1 MDINIDDVERLLTQ
15 SYSRLLITGMSGS
28 MTAVANAV
36 EAGIAKNFI
45 KQGRWAGGGEVTLL
59 SGGDTRWV
67 DLADSTKK
75 QYEKKGWKQEP
86 TLSRTG
92 GGLAAS
98 IEVTPTSGLSI
109 KISANKSYAA
119 IHQFGGQAGRNLSVT
134 IPARPFLILN
144 KDTLED
150 IREEIIAAIQG

>member
-1 MDINIDDVERLLTQ
+1 MDINIDEVEKLFTQ
-15 SYSRLLITGMSGS
+15 SYNRFIVKGMAGS

-45 KQGRWAGGGEVTLL
+45 EQGRWAGSGEVNIL
-59 SGGDTRWV
+59 SGGSARWT

-109 KISANKSYAA
+109 KISANKTYAA
-119 IHQFGGQAGRNLSVT
+119 IHQFGGQTGRNLSVT
-134 IPARPFLILN
+134 MPARPFIILN
-144 KDTLED
+144 QDTLED
-150 IREEIIAAIQG
+150 VREEIIAAIQG